1 MCRSK
6 AAVAYLTGTGTPEG
20 NLQPSV
26 TALLMSAEAILFAAG
41 VVTFLTVVGF
51 GLTELLLPK
60 ADGFGLLLAPVVGLA
75 VSALGFQW
83 LSELAPPF
91 MVAVFVLVVFG
102 ALSLVVGWRRRATLT
117 VRVPEL
123 LGATASILAF
133 YLALLQIVIQRGY
146 FTLGGLAS
154 DNAFI
159 YVQAA
164 QYLRDH
170 PIPSALH
177 AVGLENPGSLYFASS
192 GVTFFPNSVG
202 QIDAAASVL
211 SGWPVHVVFD
221 PLSALCVALAIGPV
235 WFLVRVGLGGSL
247 WTGLAAAAV
256 LATNQLMYW
265 LVGSGYQQEAEALP
279 VFLAA
284 LAIAAHAWRNESS
297 RAGGLA
303 GMVAGALPGLYL
315 AIAALFAVAAFA
327 CLVASTVI
335 GSPEH
340 RTRLLR
346 PLGWAIGAGLASA
359 GIAIYI
365 LAFRGGLATWFSI
378 VGGRYAAG
386 GISSFPALP
395 YVLGTL
401 PFAHVWEQTL
411 RPLKTYERLIY
422 PALIL
427 ASAAMV
433 ALLLIGQV
441 RAILQRRAPE
451 AALLAGGMLFVAYEV
466 AIAGYPYGYVKAI
479 GLLAPLTSVFIAFGA
494 VGLESLFKSPPRTT
508 VRKAIGPLA
517 VLTLLFVLAGST
529 LASRD
534 MAQAWLAG
542 PPTFTN
548 SYLSQSNL
556 ASAVPVGASVF
567 VDDRTDDYRTLVK
580 VAAIAYFLPDRQVR
594 IFTGDFRMGTFP
606 PYQNVR
612 PQPCRFDYVIAAAPP
627 EGNFALVYPDPSVG
641 LDVYKRLGAACG

>member
-1 MCRSK
+1 
-6 AAVAYLTGTGTPEG
+6 
-20 NLQPSV
+20 
-26 TALLMSAEAILFAAG
+26 MSAEALLFAAG
-41 VVTFLTVVGF
+41 VLVVLTLVGF
-51 GLTELLLPK
+51 GLTELMLPK
-60 ADGFGLLLAPVVGLA
+60 ADGFGLLLAPAVGLA
-75 VSALGFQW
+75 VTALGFQW
-83 LSELAPPF
+83 LSELLPPYQ
-91 MVAVFVLVVFG
+91 VAVVVFLVFG
-102 ALSLVVGWRRRATLT
+102 GLSIVVGWRRRAALK
-117 VRVPEL
+117 VPVL
-123 LGATASILAF
+123 DVVGAIASILAF
-133 YLALLQIVIQRGY
+133 YLALLQFVIQRGY

-154 DNAFI
+154 DNVFI

-177 AVGLENPGSLYFASS
+177 ALSPENPGSLYFVSS

-211 SGWPVHVVFD
+211 SGWPVHAVFD
-221 PLSALCVALAIGPV
+221 PISALCVAIAIGPL

-256 LATNQLMYW
+256 LATSQLMYW
-265 LVGSGYQQEAEALP
+265 LVGSGYQVEAEAVP
-279 VFLAA
+279 VFIAA
-284 LAIAAHAWRNESS
+284 LAIATHAWRNESS

-303 GMVAGALPGLYL
+303 GIVAGALPGLYL
-315 AIAALFAVAAFA
+315 PMATVFAIGAFA
-327 CLVASTVI
+327 CFVVSMAI
-335 GSPEH
+335 GPPAH
-340 RTRLLR
+340 RMRLLR

-365 LAFRGGLATWFSI
+365 LAFRGGFATWFTI
-378 VGGRYAAG
+378 VGGLYAAG

-395 YVLGTL
+395 YVFGTL

-411 RPLKTYERLIY
+411 RPLKSYERLIY

-451 AALLAGGMLFVAYEV
+451 AALLAGGMLFVAYEI
-466 AIAGYPYGYVKAI
+466 AIARYPYGYVKAI
-479 GLLAPLTSVFIAFGA
+479 GFLAPLTSAFIAFGA
-494 VGLESLFKSPPRTT
+494 VGLQSLFKSPPRTT
-508 VRKAIGPLA
+508 LTKAVGPLG
-517 VLTLLFVLAGST
+517 VLILVFVLAGST

-534 MAQAWLAG
+534 MTQTWLAG
-542 PPTFTN
+542 PPTFTS
-548 SYLSQSNL
+548 SYLSLSSL
-556 ASAVPVGASVF
+556 ASAVPVGASVL

-594 IFTGDFRMGTFP
+594 IFTGDFRIGTFP
-606 PYQNVR
+606 DQDLP
-612 PQPCRFDYVIAAAPP
+612 PQACRFEYVIAAAPP
-627 EGNFALVYPDPSVG
+627 EGNFALVHPDPRVG